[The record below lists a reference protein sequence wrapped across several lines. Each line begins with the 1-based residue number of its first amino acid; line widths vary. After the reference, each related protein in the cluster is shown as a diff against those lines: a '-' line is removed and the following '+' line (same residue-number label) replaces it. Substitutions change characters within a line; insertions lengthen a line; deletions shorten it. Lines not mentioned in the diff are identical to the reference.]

1 MKNTSVIMIAIWFLL
16 SAYLYKQYKT
26 SEAETL
32 DILNQYEKLLIH
44 TVQVE
49 GRLRDY
55 TQISL
60 KLNDICNMYK
70 SSTEAKLRDEEL
82 QILFQKVN

>member
-1 MKNTSVIMIAIWFLL
+1 MRSSSIIMIAIWFLL
-16 SAYLYKQYKT
+16 AAYFYKEYKK

-32 DILNQYEKLLIH
+32 DVLDQYEKLLIH

-60 KLNDICNMYK
+60 KLNDI
-70 SSTEAKLRDEEL
+70 AFLPL
-82 QILFQKVN
+82 

>member
-1 MKNTSVIMIAIWFLL
+1 MRSSSIIMIAIWFLL
-16 SAYLYKQYKT
+16 AAYFYKEYKT

-32 DILNQYEKLLIH
+32 DILDQYEKLLIH

-70 SSTEAKLRDEEL
+70 SSTEAKLKDDEL
-82 QILFQKVN
+82 QNLFQKVN